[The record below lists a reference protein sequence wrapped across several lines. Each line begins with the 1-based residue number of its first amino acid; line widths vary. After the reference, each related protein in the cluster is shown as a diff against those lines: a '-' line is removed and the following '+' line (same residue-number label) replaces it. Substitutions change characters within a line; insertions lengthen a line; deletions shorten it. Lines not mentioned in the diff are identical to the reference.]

1 MKVIKKIIVAIAC
14 ILLTIVL
21 FLGIIILGYIFVKY
35 YGDNSQKLSL
45 NDVIV
50 YTVYI
55 VQLVVSGILSWL
67 VYKLS
72 KKEVERDL
80 NNKRQEKENA
90 VKHIR
95 NEINYNKSILIVL
108 KSKKININ
116 NISKNT
122 FKTDAWERYG
132 VILIDVMDNS
142 QAYNK
147 LVSYYSTIQL
157 FNISEI
163 REEVV
168 ENIENGDKLFKV
180 LDETLEK
187 IK

>member
-1 MKVIKKIIVAIAC
+1 M
-14 ILLTIVL
+14 
-21 FLGIIILGYIFVKY
+21 
-35 YGDNSQKLSL
+35 
-45 NDVIV
+45 
-50 YTVYI
+50 
-55 VQLVVSGILSWL
+55 QLVVSGILSWL

-80 NNKRQEKENA
+80 NNKRQEKENV

-168 ENIENGDKLFKV
+168 ENIENGDKLLKV
-180 LDETLEK
+180 LDEL
-187 IK
+187 